1 MQNDANYEVKDT
13 INGRTPLHAAAYNN
27 NEECLKILS
36 LILNSK
42 KNSNRLNETYDY
54 YSTANEESSSQ
65 QSSVN
70 PFYNYRLANLK
81 DTQHRTPL
89 MVAVEQGHLST
100 INFLIHQM
108 GADVFAHDNK
118 NRTAL
123 HRAAA
128 LGYEECCVSILKAD
142 CSALMQR
149 DLNGLLPIHYAILAG
164 HANLL
169 FVFFEYYENYLEL
182 ANNESD
188 INQSFDSAK
197 PIDRLVDSKG
207 FSLLHFA
214 CFNGHST
221 CTETICDLGENYPFL
236 IEMFTD
242 LDDSIIYNKFS
253 PLHCACYNSHDTCV
267 SILLEKFQD
276 RGVSTLVELEDKNG
290 NRPLHVCAMNNEYDC
305 ALLLTEANCRVSERN
320 SRGHTPFMLAAAFGS
335 FNIME
340 ILIEKID
347 LKLVDY
353 KGNSALHLALLNNH
367 ENSALFILDK
377 IELNSP
383 LINLQNCQGQTPLHL
398 AASKGFLTV
407 VEILLSKGADIWIK
421 NKRQQTP
428 LVACAKNDQVAE
440 CLNLM
445 ISLLVS
451 QQQQQHSANSN
462 SAVSNNKLNG
472 INNKQTNLMMVMMM
486 MTPNQSKTPKNNIQ
500 NLNSIH
506 NEQHNNKHDDSLYTL
521 TNSDVILND
530 VNMNSTNNNNHLLLL
545 GESLK
550 ANAASKRDEPPL
562 NTNLNSTLIINENHE
577 NTSLNSDTSN
587 ASSRTSSRSASS
599 STTNN
604 EMEEQE
610 EGELIED
617 DDEEEEDEPASLN
630 GLVRS
635 SSSTS
640 QDEKLIELVQAKAS
654 PLKASI
660 AKNTNS
666 LFDSDFF

>member
-1 MQNDANYEVKDT
+1 MLNDANYELKDNV
-13 INGRTPLHAAAYNN
+13 NGRTPIHAAAFNN
-27 NEECLKILS
+27 NEECLKVIS
-36 LILNSK
+36 LIVNSK
-42 KNSNRLNETYDY
+42 KSTSRLNETYDY
-54 YSTANEESSSQ
+54 YTTSASDDVSSQ
-65 QSSVN
+65 TSVN
-70 PFYNYRLANLK
+70 AFYNYRLANLK
-81 DTQHRTPL
+81 DSQSRTPL
-89 MVAVEQGHLST
+89 MVAVEQGHLNT

-108 GADVFAHDNK
+108 GADVFAYDNK

-142 CSALMQR
+142 CSSLMQR
-149 DLNGLLPIHYAILAG
+149 DLNGLLPIHYAMLAG

-182 ANNESD
+182 AQNESD

-242 LDDSIIYNKFS
+242 LDDSIIYNKFT

-276 RGVSTLVELEDKNG
+276 RASAIIELEDKNG

-305 ALLLTEANCRVSERN
+305 ALLLIEANCGVNERN
-320 SRGHTPFMLAAAFGS
+320 VRGHTPFMLAAAFGS

-340 ILIEKID
+340 ILIDKVD

-428 LVACAKNDQVAE
+428 LVCCAKNDQVAE

-451 QQQQQHSANSN
+451 QQQQMQSTNTN
-462 SAVSNNKLNG
+462 NPNLNNKLNG
-472 INNKQTNLMMVMMM
+472 ITNKQTNLMMVMMM
-486 MTPNQSKTPKNNIQ
+486 MTPNQSKTPKSNQNNP
-500 NLNSIH
+500 IH
-506 NEQHNNKHDDSLYTL
+506 QRYTNNNEDETNKNDDDSLYAL
-521 TNSDVILND
+521 TTSDVILND
-530 VNMNSTNNNNHLLLL
+530 VNMNSTNNTNVLLINDN
-545 GESLK
+545 LK
-550 ANAASKRDEPPL
+550 MPNTKRDEPV
-562 NTNLNSTLIINENHE
+562 NTNLNSTLINENQ
-577 NTSLNSDTSN
+577 NTSISSDTSN
-587 ASSRTSSRSASS
+587 TSSRTSSRSASS

-617 DDEEEEDEPASLN
+617 EDEDDN
-630 GLVRS
+630 ENEDGVGVVRS
-635 SSSTS
+635 SSSNTNE
-640 QDEKLIELVQAKAS
+640 DNKLIELVQAKTS
-654 PLKASI
+654 PLKSSI
-660 AKNTNS
+660 TKTTNS
-666 LFDSDFF
+666 LFDAEFY